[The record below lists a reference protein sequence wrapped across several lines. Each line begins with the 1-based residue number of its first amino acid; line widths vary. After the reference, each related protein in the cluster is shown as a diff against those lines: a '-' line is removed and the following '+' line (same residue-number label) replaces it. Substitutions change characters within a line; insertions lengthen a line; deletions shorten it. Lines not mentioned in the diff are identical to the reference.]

1 MADVSMKTCAKCG
14 KTKKETDFYKIPNTD
29 ERCDLCKTCLTMYI
43 DNRRPDTFKW
53 ILKKMDVP
61 YIEKKWVELAN
72 KSYMKNPATF
82 GPMSVIG
89 TYLRTMNMDQYKNLK
104 YADSEKINNE
114 KFQQARKEQQ
124 NIKGT
129 SYDEE
134 FENRLLESLKAGE
147 ISQAEYNT
155 MSRKSVLDRINE
167 KMRQGEEEVASNP
180 DSVLDKKELEVP
192 ENTVDS
198 EEIKKNADVISA
210 AKDVEQEFLA
220 KKAEKEREKEQ
231 EFLAKKAEKEREKE
245 QEFLAKKAEKERE
258 KEQEFLAKKA
268 EKEREKEQSKEVEP
282 EPQVLDLMPDVASSL
297 GVNPVENINNAPL
310 DITGEMQNDFI
321 PDVARI
327 DEAQITESLTEDDIK
342 YLSLKWGLLYKPSE
356 WVKMEELYQK
366 YAADYELSTD
376 REQVLKNICKTD
388 LKMNQALDVGDI
400 KTFKDL
406 QGANDML
413 RKSGKFTDSQK
424 QEEKKR
430 DIDSIGELV
439 AFVESKGG
447 IIPRKDDPINVP
459 QDKIDFII
467 NDMKNYTDNLV
478 KNELGL
484 GNLIES
490 YIKKL
495 EENKTKSV
503 DEIIAEGI
511 KTDEDNAVTDE
522 EATDFQQFQIEEREE
537 EAKRLAEQYGAE

>member
-29 ERCDLCKTCLTMYI
+29 KRCDLCKTCLTMYI

-89 TYLRTMNMDQYKNLK
+89 TYLRTMNMDQYNELK

-129 SYDEE
+129 SYDEK

-220 KKAEKEREKEQ
+220 KKAEKEKKKEQ
-231 EFLAKKAEKEREKE
+231 P
-245 QEFLAKKAEKERE
+245 
-258 KEQEFLAKKA
+258 
-268 EKEREKEQSKEVEP
+268 KEVDP

-310 DITGEMQNDFI
+310 DITGEMKNDFI
-321 PDVARI
+321 PDVARV
-327 DEAQITESLTEDDIK
+327 DEAQITENLTEDDIK

-356 WVKMEELYQK
+356 WVKMEELYKK
-366 YAADYELSTD
+366 YEADYELSTD

-447 IIPRKDDPINVP
+447 IIPKKDDPINVP

-522 EATDFQQFQIEEREE
+522 EAADFQQFQIEEREE

>member
-1 MADVSMKTCAKCG
+1 MADVPMKTCAKCG
-14 KTKKETDFYKIPNTD
+14 KIKKETDFYKIPNTD

-61 YIEKKWVELAN
+61 YVEKKWVELAN

-89 TYLRTMNMDQYKNLK
+89 TYLRTMNMEQYKNLK

-167 KMRQGEEEVASNP
+167 KMRQGEEEVANSP

-220 KKAEKEREKEQ
+220 KKAEKEFLAKKAEQ
-231 EFLAKKAEKEREKE
+231 EFLAKKAEKEKKKE
-245 QEFLAKKAEKERE
+245 QP
-258 KEQEFLAKKA
+258 
-268 EKEREKEQSKEVEP
+268 KEVDPEPPKEVDP
-282 EPQVLDLMPDVASSL
+282 EPQVLDLMPNVASSL

-310 DITGEMQNDFI
+310 DITGEMKNDFI

-327 DEAQITESLTEDDIK
+327 DEAQITENLTEDDIK

-511 KTDEDNAVTDE
+511 KIDEDNAVTDE
-522 EATDFQQFQIEEREE
+522 EAADFQQFQIEEREE

>member
-1 MADVSMKTCAKCG
+1 MADVPMKTCAKCG
-14 KTKKETDFYKIPNTD
+14 KTKKEADFYKIPNKD

-61 YIEKKWVELAN
+61 YVEKKWVELAN

-89 TYLRTMNMDQYKNLK
+89 TYLRTMNMEQYKNLT
-104 YADSEKINNE
+104 YADSERINNE
-114 KFQQARKEQQ
+114 KFQQAKKEQQ

-134 FENRLLESLKAGE
+134 FENRLLEKLEAGE

-167 KMRQGEEEVASNP
+167 KMRQGEEEIASNP
-180 DSVLDKKELEVP
+180 DSVLNNKELEVP
-192 ENTVDS
+192 ENTVDA
-198 EEIKKNADVISA
+198 EEIKKNEDVISA

-220 KKAEKEREKEQ
+220 KKAEKEKKKEKP
-231 EFLAKKAEKEREKE
+231 KETE
-245 QEFLAKKAEKERE
+245 
-258 KEQEFLAKKA
+258 
-268 EKEREKEQSKEVEP
+268 EP
-282 EPQVLDLMPDVASSL
+282 EPQVLDLIPDVASSL
-297 GVNPVENINNAPL
+297 GVNPVENISSAPL
-310 DITGEMQNDFI
+310 DIAGEMQNDFI

-327 DEAQITESLTEDDIK
+327 DEAKITESLTEDDIK

-503 DEIIAEGI
+503 AEIIAEGI

-522 EATDFQQFQIEEREE
+522 EAADFQQFQIEEREE

>member
-1 MADVSMKTCAKCG
+1 MADVPMKTCAKCG

-29 ERCDLCKTCLTMYI
+29 KRCDLCKTCLTMYI

-61 YIEKKWVELAN
+61 YVEKKWVELAN

-89 TYLRTMNMDQYKNLK
+89 TYLRTMNMEQYKNLK

-114 KFQQARKEQQ
+114 KFQQAKKEQQ

-167 KMRQGEEEVASNP
+167 KMRQGEEEVANNP
-180 DSVLDKKELEVP
+180 DSVLDSKELEVP

-198 EEIKKNADVISA
+198 DEIKKNADVISA

-220 KKAEKEREKEQ
+220 KKAEEEKKKKQPKE
-231 EFLAKKAEKEREKE
+231 AEE
-245 QEFLAKKAEKERE
+245 
-258 KEQEFLAKKA
+258 
-268 EKEREKEQSKEVEP
+268 S
-282 EPQVLDLMPDVASSL
+282 EPQVLDLMPNVASSL
-297 GVNPVENINNAPL
+297 GVNPVENISNAPL

-522 EATDFQQFQIEEREE
+522 EAANFQQFQIEEREE

>member
-1 MADVSMKTCAKCG
+1 M
-14 KTKKETDFYKIPNTD
+14 
-29 ERCDLCKTCLTMYI
+29 
-43 DNRRPDTFKW
+43 
-53 ILKKMDVP
+53 
-61 YIEKKWVELAN
+61 
-72 KSYMKNPATF
+72 
-82 GPMSVIG
+82 
-89 TYLRTMNMDQYKNLK
+89 
-104 YADSEKINNE
+104 
-114 KFQQARKEQQ
+114 
-124 NIKGT
+124 
-129 SYDEE
+129 
-134 FENRLLESLKAGE
+134 
-147 ISQAEYNT
+147 
-155 MSRKSVLDRINE
+155 
-167 KMRQGEEEVASNP
+167 
-180 DSVLDKKELEVP
+180 
-192 ENTVDS
+192 
-198 EEIKKNADVISA
+198 
-210 AKDVEQEFLA
+210 
-220 KKAEKEREKEQ
+220 
-231 EFLAKKAEKEREKE
+231 
-245 QEFLAKKAEKERE
+245 
-258 KEQEFLAKKA
+258 
-268 EKEREKEQSKEVEP
+268 
-282 EPQVLDLMPDVASSL
+282 LDLIPDVASSL

-310 DITGEMQNDFI
+310 DITGEMQNEFI

-327 DEAQITESLTEDDIK
+327 DEAKITESLTEEDIK

-424 QEEKKR
+424 QEVKKR

-459 QDKIDFII
+459 QDKIDFVI

-522 EATDFQQFQIEEREE
+522 EAADFQQFQIEEREE

>member
-1 MADVSMKTCAKCG
+1 
-14 KTKKETDFYKIPNTD
+14 
-29 ERCDLCKTCLTMYI
+29 
-43 DNRRPDTFKW
+43 
-53 ILKKMDVP
+53 MDVP
-61 YIEKKWVELAN
+61 YVEKKWVELAN

-89 TYLRTMNMDQYKNLK
+89 TYLRTMNMEQYNDLT

-124 NIKGT
+124 SIKGT

-134 FENRLLESLKAGE
+134 FENKLIEKLKAGE

-155 MSRKSVLDRINE
+155 LSRKSVLDRINE

-180 DSVLDKKELEVP
+180 DSVMDTKELEVP

-198 EEIKKNADVISA
+198 DDIKKNLDVVSA

-220 KKAEKEREKEQ
+220 KKAEKENKKE
-231 EFLAKKAEKEREKE
+231 EEKAE
-245 QEFLAKKAEKERE
+245 
-258 KEQEFLAKKA
+258 
-268 EKEREKEQSKEVEP
+268 
-282 EPQVLDLMPDVASSL
+282 PQDEVLDLMPDVASSL
-297 GVNPVENINNAPL
+297 GVNPVENINSAPL
-310 DITGEMQNDFI
+310 DITGGMQNDFI
-321 PDVARI
+321 PDAARI
-327 DEAQITESLTEDDIK
+327 DEGQITDSLTEDDIK

-447 IIPRKDDPINVP
+447 IIPRQDDPINVP

-511 KTDEDNAVTDE
+511 KSDENNAVTDE
-522 EATDFQQFQIEEREE
+522 EAADFQQFQIEEREE
-537 EAKRLAEQYGAE
+537 EAKRLAEQYGTE

>member
-29 ERCDLCKTCLTMYI
+29 KRCDLCKTCLTMYI

-89 TYLRTMNMDQYKNLK
+89 TYLRTMNMDQYNNLK

-114 KFQQARKEQQ
+114 RFQQAKKEQQ
-124 NIKGT
+124 NIKGI

-167 KMRQGEEEVASNP
+167 KMRQGDEDVASNP

-220 KKAEKEREKEQ
+220 KKAEEEK
-231 EFLAKKAEKEREKE
+231 KKK
-245 QEFLAKKAEKERE
+245 
-258 KEQEFLAKKA
+258 
-268 EKEREKEQSKEVEP
+268 QSKEAEEP

-297 GVNPVENINNAPL
+297 GVNPVENISNAPL

-522 EATDFQQFQIEEREE
+522 EAADFQQFQIEEREE

>member
-29 ERCDLCKTCLTMYI
+29 KRCDLCKTCLTMYI

-89 TYLRTMNMDQYKNLK
+89 TYLRTMNMDQYNGLK
-104 YADSEKINNE
+104 YADSERINNE

-124 NIKGT
+124 NIKCT

-155 MSRKSVLDRINE
+155 MSRKSIFDRINE

-220 KKAEKEREKEQ
+220 KKAEKEKKKEQ
-231 EFLAKKAEKEREKE
+231 P
-245 QEFLAKKAEKERE
+245 
-258 KEQEFLAKKA
+258 
-268 EKEREKEQSKEVEP
+268 KEVDP

-310 DITGEMQNDFI
+310 DITGEMKNDFI

-327 DEAQITESLTEDDIK
+327 DEAQITENLTEDDIK

-356 WVKMEELYQK
+356 WVKMEELYKK
-366 YAADYELSTD
+366 YEADYELSTD

-447 IIPRKDDPINVP
+447 IIPKKDDPINVP

-522 EATDFQQFQIEEREE
+522 EAADFQQFQIEEREE
-537 EAKRLAEQYGAE
+537 EAKRLAEQYGTE

>member
-1 MADVSMKTCAKCG
+1 
-14 KTKKETDFYKIPNTD
+14 
-29 ERCDLCKTCLTMYI
+29 MYI

-89 TYLRTMNMDQYKNLK
+89 TYLRTMNMDQYNELK

-134 FENRLLESLKAGE
+134 FENRLLKSLKAGE

-180 DSVLDKKELEVP
+180 DSVLDNKELEVP

-198 EEIKKNADVISA
+198 DEIKKNADVISA

-220 KKAEKEREKEQ
+220 KKAEEEK
-231 EFLAKKAEKEREKE
+231 KKK
-245 QEFLAKKAEKERE
+245 
-258 KEQEFLAKKA
+258 
-268 EKEREKEQSKEVEP
+268 QSKEAEES

-297 GVNPVENINNAPL
+297 GVNPVENISNAPL

-511 KTDEDNAVTDE
+511 KTDENNVVTDE
-522 EATDFQQFQIEEREE
+522 EAADFQQFQIEEREE

>member
-1 MADVSMKTCAKCG
+1 MEWVCYIERRFMADVSMKTCAKCG

-72 KSYMKNPATF
+72 RSYMKNPATF

-89 TYLRTMNMDQYKNLK
+89 TYLRTMNMDQYNNLK

-114 KFQQARKEQQ
+114 KFQQAKKEQQ

-220 KKAEKEREKEQ
+220 KKAEEEKKIEQ
-231 EFLAKKAEKEREKE
+231 EFLAKKAEEEK
-245 QEFLAKKAEKERE
+245 KKK
-258 KEQEFLAKKA
+258 
-268 EKEREKEQSKEVEP
+268 QSKEAEEP

-297 GVNPVENINNAPL
+297 GVNPVENISNAPL

-522 EATDFQQFQIEEREE
+522 EAADFQQFQIEEREE

>member
-1 MADVSMKTCAKCG
+1 
-14 KTKKETDFYKIPNTD
+14 
-29 ERCDLCKTCLTMYI
+29 
-43 DNRRPDTFKW
+43 
-53 ILKKMDVP
+53 
-61 YIEKKWVELAN
+61 
-72 KSYMKNPATF
+72 MKNPATF

-89 TYLRTMNMDQYKNLK
+89 TYLRTMNMEQYKNLT
-104 YADSEKINNE
+104 YADSERINNE
-114 KFQQARKEQQ
+114 KFQQAKKEQQ

-134 FENRLLESLKAGE
+134 FENRLLEKLEAGE

-167 KMRQGEEEVASNP
+167 KMRQGEEEIASNP

-192 ENTVDS
+192 ENTVDA
-198 EEIKKNADVISA
+198 EEIKKNEDVISA

-220 KKAEKEREKEQ
+220 KKAEKEKKKEKP
-231 EFLAKKAEKEREKE
+231 KETE
-245 QEFLAKKAEKERE
+245 
-258 KEQEFLAKKA
+258 
-268 EKEREKEQSKEVEP
+268 EP
-282 EPQVLDLMPDVASSL
+282 EPQVLDLIPDVASSL
-297 GVNPVENINNAPL
+297 GVNPVENINSAPL

-327 DEAQITESLTEDDIK
+327 DEAKITESLTEDDIK

-413 RKSGKFTDSQK
+413 RKSGRFTDSQK

-447 IIPRKDDPINVP
+447 IIPRKDDPINAP

-503 DEIIAEGI
+503 EEIIAEGI
-511 KTDEDNAVTDE
+511 RTDEDNAVTDE
-522 EATDFQQFQIEEREE
+522 EAADFQQFQIEEREE

>member
-1 MADVSMKTCAKCG
+1 
-14 KTKKETDFYKIPNTD
+14 
-29 ERCDLCKTCLTMYI
+29 
-43 DNRRPDTFKW
+43 
-53 ILKKMDVP
+53 
-61 YIEKKWVELAN
+61 
-72 KSYMKNPATF
+72 MKNPATF

-89 TYLRTMNMDQYKNLK
+89 TYLRTMNMDQYNNLK

-114 KFQQARKEQQ
+114 KFQQAKKEQQ

-180 DSVLDKKELEVP
+180 DSVLDNKELEVP

-198 EEIKKNADVISA
+198 DEIKKNADVISA

-220 KKAEKEREKEQ
+220 KKAEEEKKKKQPKE
-231 EFLAKKAEKEREKE
+231 AE
-245 QEFLAKKAEKERE
+245 
-258 KEQEFLAKKA
+258 
-268 EKEREKEQSKEVEP
+268 EP

-297 GVNPVENINNAPL
+297 GVNPVENISNAPL

-495 EENKTKSV
+495 EENKAKSV

-522 EATDFQQFQIEEREE
+522 EAADFQQFQIEEREE

>member
-1 MADVSMKTCAKCG
+1 MASILHAVSAANLKRNKLYLPTSSFSWMEWVYYIERSNMADVPMKTCAKCG
-14 KTKKETDFYKIPNTD
+14 KIKKETDFYKIPNTD
-29 ERCDLCKTCLTMYI
+29 DRCDLCKTCLTMYI

-61 YIEKKWVELAN
+61 YVEKKWVELAN

-89 TYLRTMNMDQYKNLK
+89 TYLRTMNMEQYNDLT

-124 NIKGT
+124 SIKGT

-134 FENRLLESLKAGE
+134 FENKLIEKLEAGE

-155 MSRKSVLDRINE
+155 LSRKSVLDRINE

-180 DSVLDKKELEVP
+180 DSVMDTKELEVP

-198 EEIKKNADVISA
+198 DDIKKNLDVVSA

-220 KKAEKEREKEQ
+220 KKAEKENKKE
-231 EFLAKKAEKEREKE
+231 EEKAE
-245 QEFLAKKAEKERE
+245 
-258 KEQEFLAKKA
+258 
-268 EKEREKEQSKEVEP
+268 
-282 EPQVLDLMPDVASSL
+282 PQDEVLDLMPDVASSL
-297 GVNPVENINNAPL
+297 GVNPVENINSAPL
-310 DITGEMQNDFI
+310 DITGGMQNDFI
-321 PDVARI
+321 PDAARI
-327 DEAQITESLTEDDIK
+327 DEGQITDSLTEDDIK

-447 IIPRKDDPINVP
+447 IIPRQDDPINVP

-511 KTDEDNAVTDE
+511 KSDENNAVTDE
-522 EATDFQQFQIEEREE
+522 EAADFQQFQIEEREE
-537 EAKRLAEQYGAE
+537 EAKRLAEQYGTE

>member
-1 MADVSMKTCAKCG
+1 MADVPMKTCAKCE

-29 ERCDLCKTCLTMYI
+29 KRCDLCKTCLTMYI

-61 YIEKKWVELAN
+61 YVEKKWVELAN
-72 KSYMKNPATF
+72 RSYMKNPATF

-89 TYLRTMNMDQYKNLK
+89 TYLRTMNMEQYKNLK

-114 KFQQARKEQQ
+114 KFQQAKKEQQ

-198 EEIKKNADVISA
+198 EEIKKNTDVISA
-210 AKDVEQEFLA
+210 AKEVEQEFLA
-220 KKAEKEREKEQ
+220 KKAEEEKKKKQPKE
-231 EFLAKKAEKEREKE
+231 AE
-245 QEFLAKKAEKERE
+245 
-258 KEQEFLAKKA
+258 
-268 EKEREKEQSKEVEP
+268 EP

-297 GVNPVENINNAPL
+297 GVNPVENISNAPL

-342 YLSLKWGLLYKPSE
+342 HLSLKWGLLYKPSE

-495 EENKTKSV
+495 EENKAKSV

-522 EATDFQQFQIEEREE
+522 EAADFQQFQIEEREE

>member
-29 ERCDLCKTCLTMYI
+29 KRCDLCKTCLTMYI

-89 TYLRTMNMDQYKNLK
+89 TYLRTMNMDQYNNLK

-114 KFQQARKEQQ
+114 KFQQAKKEQQ

-220 KKAEKEREKEQ
+220 KKAEEEK
-231 EFLAKKAEKEREKE
+231 KKK
-245 QEFLAKKAEKERE
+245 
-258 KEQEFLAKKA
+258 
-268 EKEREKEQSKEVEP
+268 QSKEAEEP

-297 GVNPVENINNAPL
+297 GVNPVENISNAPL

-495 EENKTKSV
+495 EENKAKSV

-522 EATDFQQFQIEEREE
+522 EAADFQQFQIEEREE